1 LASTWLGSIQE
12 GPVALAAIGVVLRR
26 RAVMPL
32 SQPYLSELL
41 AGIED
46 AVIPVRVQLLT
57 RMAGDAAEE
66 DAIYRFW
73 RRRRAV
79 DGVILMDLEPGDRR
93 PQRLD
98 KLGLPYL
105 VMCDEVQVDGF
116 AADTVDNAQAMRDC
130 LTFLATKGHTRIA
143 RVTGL
148 PELVHT
154 AIRDTA
160 FEEFMARSNLAG
172 ELVAGDYSEA
182 GGTRATADLLRRPA
196 RPTAIVYDNDLMA
209 CGGLAAIAA
218 VNRSVPKDLAV
229 LAWDDSVRC
238 QLARPQLTALSHD
251 GREAGHRIA
260 SALLSVIRTGER
272 IVTPGPQPVLIP
284 RASTD

>member
-1 LASTWLGSIQE
+1 
-12 GPVALAAIGVVLRR
+12 VALAAIGVVLRR
-26 RAVMPL
+26 RGVMPL

-46 AVIPVRVQLLT
+46 AVIPARLQLLT

-93 PQRLD
+93 PQRLN

-105 VMCDEVQVDGF
+105 VMCDEAQVDGF

-130 LTFLATKGHTRIA
+130 LRFLAAKGHTRIG
-143 RVTGL
+143 RVTGP

-154 AIRDTA
+154 AIRDAA
-160 FEEFMARSNLAG
+160 FEEFMARGNLAG
-172 ELVAGDYSEA
+172 ELIAGDYSEA
-182 GGTRATADLLRRPA
+182 GGTRATADLLRRQV

-209 CGGLAAIAA
+209 CGGLAAAAA
-218 VNRSVPKDLAV
+218 VNLSVPKDLAV

-260 SALLSVIRTGER
+260 SALLSVIRTGEP